1 MVIFGEYNT
10 SVKRAFEEIDKNWQK
25 YNGVVICGTH
35 NPDDYDIEDL
45 IDKIKWAREFG
56 IPLYGECWG
65 YQLCAIEYARNVLGI
80 KDATSE
86 EWGKGTFVVKK
97 RKEGL
102 NVGWHDGES
111 YWNNYIVDL
120 PNWEIS
126 NNFFIAQ
133 YHASYQSSLLSPH
146 QLIVKFLQYAKMAM

>member
-45 IDKIKWAREFG
+45 IDKIKWTREFG
-56 IPLYGECWG
+56 IRLYGECWG